1 MQTSPV
7 EMDLAA
13 EASHFVYDLLK
24 ERLPDTILFHNYR
37 YTVDVAN
44 SANKIG
50 TKAGLSEKNLE
61 LVTLAAWF
69 HNTGFT
75 EGTDGHVD
83 ASIRIAAGFLEAHE
97 VPDEAIARVAAL
109 IRVAHSEAEPDDD
122 VERVMRDA
130 ARAYLGRKKFF
141 LYSDRLREEKRLS
154 GEAEYDDRAWAEY
167 QLQQL
172 NGDPFHTKY
181 AREKY
186 DDRRRQNL
194 KQVQRRL
201 GDQLDQGQPMPAR
214 DSGGRRPGRGI
225 ETMFRSAYR
234 NHINLSSIADSKA
247 NIMISINA
255 ILMSIIISYVGSRI
269 GTQPW
274 MLVPSATILVTSLIA
289 ITFAILS
296 ARPKVTSDEPTL
308 QEVREKRAN
317 LLFFGNFVRMPQDQF
332 LKGIHELMEEGD
344 MVYDQMALDLYGL
357 GLVLQRK
364 YRLLWISYTVFMA
377 GLALSVVLFFI
388 YAPALT
394 GL

>member
-1 MQTSPV
+1 
-7 EMDLAA
+7 
-13 EASHFVYDLLK
+13 
-24 ERLPDTILFHNYR
+24 
-37 YTVDVAN
+37 
-44 SANKIG
+44 
-50 TKAGLSEKNLE
+50 
-61 LVTLAAWF
+61 
-69 HNTGFT
+69 
-75 EGTDGHVD
+75 
-83 ASIRIAAGFLEAHE
+83 
-97 VPDEAIARVAAL
+97 
-109 IRVAHSEAEPDDD
+109 
-122 VERVMRDA
+122 
-130 ARAYLGRKKFF
+130 
-141 LYSDRLREEKRLS
+141 
-154 GEAEYDDRAWAEY
+154 
-167 QLQQL
+167 
-172 NGDPFHTKY
+172 
-181 AREKY
+181 
-186 DDRRRQNL
+186 
-194 KQVQRRL
+194 
-201 GDQLDQGQPMPAR
+201 
-214 DSGGRRPGRGI
+214 
-225 ETMFRSAYR
+225 MFRSAYR